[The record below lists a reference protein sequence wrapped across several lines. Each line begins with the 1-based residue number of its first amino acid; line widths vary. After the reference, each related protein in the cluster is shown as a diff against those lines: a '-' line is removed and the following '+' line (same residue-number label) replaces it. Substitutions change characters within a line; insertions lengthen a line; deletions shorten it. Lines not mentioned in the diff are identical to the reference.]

1 MSTVGEST
9 YSDAKS
15 SHILRADS
23 MSNTETFNFPV
34 VTVGDLEDILR
45 VMMKIEFED
54 VANNGKTDK
63 NGKKFET
70 RIPAPVLALGK
81 AGIGKTEMFR
91 GLAKDL
97 GIGFKEIRLV
107 NYTETD
113 LVGLPYRNNDNM
125 TSHAAN
131 DLFPIPERDGDKGI
145 LLVDEFTSA
154 TRQVQV
160 PILQLTDVSR
170 SIGSYKLPD
179 GWKIIIAGNGP
190 SDGGTFNDLPGTVIS
205 RSSCYYVVPAAE
217 AWLDWATKHNI
228 HPYVRA
234 FVSKTPAAI
243 HGYVAD
249 EDYDRAFPCPR
260 AWTNLSKELYD
271 YDRAVAANNGDNM
284 PSVVTCLVASY
295 VGRKMAVDFLDFIS
309 YRSQMVEPRDIL
321 RNGEK
326 CQRHI
331 YDLNANAL
339 WLTLS
344 FLAADV
350 KRLVDAACTKAY
362 ATLPEADHGDSVKIF
377 TEAKFAPNLV
387 NAFRWITEKPPK
399 GSTVN
404 SVSDIVAWGITSL
417 VGHNSLVNQ
426 FATSKY
432 MRDKETGCPAVIE
445 WLSYSSSVINKVGD

>member
-1 MSTVGEST
+1 MGTVGEAT
-9 YSDAKS
+9 YSEAKS
-15 SHILRADS
+15 NHIIRADN
-23 MSNTETFNFPV
+23 MSETETFNFPV
-34 VTVGDLEDILR
+34 VTVAELEGILHT
-45 VMMKIEFED
+45 MMRIEFED
-54 VANNGKTDK
+54 VKNNGKTDEK
-63 NGKKFET
+63 GKKFET

-91 GLAKDL
+91 GLAKEL

-113 LVGLPYRNNDNM
+113 LVGLPYKNEDNM

-131 DLFPIPERDGDKGI
+131 DLFPIAERDGDKGI

-170 SIGSYKLPD
+170 SIGSYHLPD

-205 RSSCYYVVPAAE
+205 RSSCYYVVPAAD
-217 AWLDWATKHNI
+217 AWLDWAATHNI

-234 FVSKTPAAI
+234 YVSRTPSAI

-249 EDYDRAFPCPR
+249 QDYDRAFPCPR
-260 AWTNLSKELYD
+260 AWTNLSRELYD
-271 YDRAVAANNGDNM
+271 YDRAVAANNGSNM
-284 PSVVTCLVASY
+284 PSVITCLVASY
-295 VGRKMAVDFLDFIS
+295 VGRKTAVDFLDFIS
-309 YRSQMVEPRDIL
+309 YRSQMVDAQRIL
-321 RNGEK
+321 KEGEK
-326 CQRHI
+326 CATHI

-339 WLTLS
+339 WLTLG
-344 FLAADV
+344 FLAEDV
-350 KRLVDAACTKAY
+350 KNLVSEACLRAY
-362 ATLPEADHGDSVKIF
+362 AELPESQHGDSVAIF
-377 TEAKFAPNLV
+377 EKAKLAPYLV
-387 NAFRWITEKPPK
+387 NAFRWITAKADK
-399 GSTVN
+399 SSASNVA
-404 SVSDIVAWGITSL
+404 DIVAWGITSL

-432 MRDKETGCPAVIE
+432 MRDPKTGCPAVIE
-445 WLSYSSSVINKVGD
+445 WLSFSSSVMSKVGE